1 MKLRELQKE
10 FEKKGVR
17 YTQINKTIKA
27 NINEKEDKAYDGIVI
42 YKCSNLS
49 YHDEYFEVFRYRIA
63 KPHPYDAENWD
74 MVELYP
80 SDEAFGVWAW
90 SCSDKSSV
98 ERIVNKH
105 FEENGII
112 LSEIL

>member
-10 FEKKGVR
+10 FDKKGVK
-17 YTQINKTIKA
+17 YTQLVKEIKEYV
-27 NINEKEDKAYDGIVI
+27 NEKYEKVKDGIVV

-90 SCSDKSSV
+90 SCSDIDSV
-98 ERIVNKH
+98 KKIVKKH
-105 FEENGII
+105 FDEEYM
-112 LSEIL
+112 LLL

>member
-10 FEKKGVR
+10 FEKKGVK
-17 YTQINKTIKA
+17 YTQFVKGIKEYF
-27 NINEKEDKAYDGIVI
+27 NGKDEKVKDGIVV

-49 YHDEYFEVFRYRIA
+49 YLDEYFEVFRYRIA

-90 SCSDKSSV
+90 SCIDKSSV
-98 ERIVNKH
+98 EKIVKKH
-105 FEENGII
+105 FEDSNII

>member
-10 FEKKGVR
+10 FEKKGVK

-42 YKCSNLS
+42 YKCYNLS

-80 SDEAFGVWAW
+80 SDEAFGVWSW
-90 SCSDKSSV
+90 SCSDIDSV
-98 ERIVNKH
+98 KKIVKKH
-105 FEENGII
+105 FDKEYVLLLE
-112 LSEIL
+112 L

>member
-10 FEKKGVR
+10 FEKKGVK
-17 YTQINKTIKA
+17 YTQLVKEIKEYV
-27 NINEKEDKAYDGIVI
+27 NGKDEKVKDGIVV

-63 KPHPYDAENWD
+63 KPHPYDAEDWD

-80 SDEAFGVWAW
+80 SDEAFGVWSW
-90 SCSDKSSV
+90 SCSDIDSLKK
-98 ERIVNKH
+98 IVKKH
-105 FEENGII
+105 FEEEYM
-112 LSEIL
+112 LLLEL

>member
-10 FEKKGVR
+10 FEKKGVK
-17 YTQINKTIKA
+17 YTQLVKEIKEYF
-27 NINEKEDKAYDGIVI
+27 NGKYEKVKDGIVV

-63 KPHPYDAENWD
+63 KPHPYDADDWD

-90 SCSDKSSV
+90 SCSGIDSV
-98 ERIVNKH
+98 KKIVRKH
-105 FEENGII
+105 FEDGNII
-112 LSEIL
+112 LSGIL

>member
-10 FEKKGVR
+10 FEKKGVK
-17 YTQINKTIKA
+17 YKQLVKEIKEYF
-27 NINEKEDKAYDGIVI
+27 NEKGEKVKDGIVV

-63 KPHPYDAENWD
+63 RPHPYDADDWD

-80 SDEAFGVWAW
+80 SDEAFGVWSW
-90 SCSDKSSV
+90 SCSDIDSV
-98 ERIVNKH
+98 KKIVKKH
-105 FEENGII
+105 FDEEYV
-112 LSEIL
+112 LLLDL